1 MKNLTKFASSSLL
14 FALLADHA
22 SAKVIE
28 TEVVVVG
35 GGISGLAAANTLKD
49 GGFKDIT
56 VLEAKETIGG
66 RVRSVQRNS
75 GPGIIELGATWINNK
90 TQPEVYALTE
100 LYGLET
106 AVQHYEG
113 DIINEDLEGI
123 VHRIDKEVDSNVSF
137 APDNHHQAC
146 LLTTTT
152 DRRSTSLSARA
163 ASVPDAR
170 RDISAN

>member
-1 MKNLTKFASSSLL
+1 VVGDDVELECHHFSVSALQPRTQSSKIIVMRSPAEFSFLPL
-14 FALLADHA
+14 LLASFPGHV

-66 RVRSVQRNS
+66 RIRSIQRKT

-90 TQPEVYALTE
+90 TQPQIYALTE
-100 LYGLET
+100 AYGLET
-106 AVQHYEG
+106 AVQWYEG
-113 DIINEDLEGI
+113 DLINEDLEGNI
-123 VHRIDKEVDSNVSF
+123 HRIDKEVDTNAS
-137 APDNHHQAC
+137 H
-146 LLTTTT
+146 
-152 DRRSTSLSARA
+152 LSDFTKY
-163 ASVPDAR
+163 VH
-170 RDISAN
+170 